1 MRFPISAP
9 KTLSTSQAGGVRTNG
24 EAGKQ
29 LPFLHLGFLSTLAS
43 RDFRSMCL
51 TLLLL
56 VLQSLVLLLL
66 AAAIAA
72 ATAAVATAAA
82 VSS

>member
-29 LPFLHLGFLSTLAS
+29 LPFLHLSFLSTLAS

-56 VLQSLVLLLL
+56 VLQSLLLLL

>member
-56 VLQSLVLLLL
+56 VLQSLLLLL

>member
-56 VLQSLVLLLL
+56 VLQSLLLLL

-82 VSS
+82 ISS

>member
-56 VLQSLVLLLL
+56 VLQSLVLLL